1 MYLGG
6 EGMRRERRIKKEHRE
21 EVEYYLKI
29 ATFIILLIEL
39 LRKVF

>member
-1 MYLGG
+1 
-6 EGMRRERRIKKEHRE
+6 MRRERRIKKEHRE